1 MNVRQ
6 YNITIKCV
14 LAILLSA
21 LFASCKDED
30 EASGNRRNPNSKVIS
45 FSSYTAG
52 VTRAADVTSDV
63 LKGKVAGREGGFQV
77 SAWYDGALYLND
89 QALFENGL
97 TIDNTNKITDAFDT
111 ESDTYYWP
119 SFSAGNISFRAFNIE
134 SGVAWINDQCKSIRF
149 PIKEKAFEQKDLVV
163 AYAEANSMPE
173 NGVQP
178 LNFVHALSKVNFSFV
193 GADDNYKYTINRV
206 EVIAAGEKVSHQD
219 PELTFRETSTS
230 LQNSEEKFSW
240 DFTAI
245 SECTETNPL
254 VKKNAS
260 AAANQG
266 VIYTYYDGAD
276 IVAGTTDATMNETL
290 MLIPQKGKV
299 VIRVYYKV
307 EDDYGELIGN
317 CGYSKTDTEGNHDA
331 TDGIYGC
338 KTLIVDLE
346 DQISNGWEAGK
357 SYRFVITLPTD
368 NFLGDA
374 DGDGVADDLDDDNN
388 DLDGDGD
395 KSEAEFG
402 MDNNQYIEFSV
413 KVYGW
418 DEDNRNVNI
427 EILD

>member
-6 YNITIKCV
+6 YNIIIKCL

-21 LFASCKDED
+21 LFASCNDED
-30 EASGNRRNPNSKVIS
+30 EAVVDRRNPNSNVIS
-45 FSSYTAG
+45 FSTYTAG

-63 LKGKVAGREGGFQV
+63 LKGKVADREDGFQV
-77 SAWYDGALYLND
+77 SAWYNGALYFSD

-97 TIDNTNKITDAFDT
+97 AIDNTNKITDAFDT
-111 ESDTYYWP
+111 RDDTYYWP
-119 SFSAGNISFRAFNIE
+119 SFSAGSIGFRAFNIE
-134 SGVAWINDQCKSIRF
+134 SGVVWTDDQCKLIRF
-149 PIKEKAFEQKDLVV
+149 PIKDKASEQKDLVV
-163 AYAEANSMPE
+163 AYAEANSVPD

-193 GADDNYKYTINRV
+193 GADGDYIYTINRV
-206 EVIAAGEKVSHQD
+206 EVIAAGEKGSNQD
-219 PELTFRETSTS
+219 PELNFSEISTS
-230 LQNSEEKFSW
+230 SQNTEEKFYW

-245 SECTETNPL
+245 TECTETNPL

-260 AAANQG
+260 ASANQG

-276 IVAGTTDATMNETL
+276 IVAGTTAATMNESL
-290 MLIPQKGKV
+290 MLIPQKGKIAV
-299 VIRVYYKV
+299 RVYYKV
-307 EDDYGELIGN
+307 EDENRDLIGN

-331 TDGIYGC
+331 ADGIYGC

-395 KSEAEFG
+395 KSETEFG
-402 MDNNQYIEFSV
+402 MDNDQYIEFSV

-418 DEDNRNVNI
+418 DEDKKNINI
-427 EILD
+427 EILN

>member
-1 MNVRQ
+1 
-6 YNITIKCV
+6 
-14 LAILLSA
+14 
-21 LFASCKDED
+21 
-30 EASGNRRNPNSKVIS
+30 
-45 FSSYTAG
+45 
-52 VTRAADVTSDV
+52 
-63 LKGKVAGREGGFQV
+63 
-77 SAWYDGALYLND
+77 
-89 QALFENGL
+89 
-97 TIDNTNKITDAFDT
+97 
-111 ESDTYYWP
+111 
-119 SFSAGNISFRAFNIE
+119 
-134 SGVAWINDQCKSIRF
+134 
-149 PIKEKAFEQKDLVV
+149 
-163 AYAEANSMPE
+163 MPE

-338 KTLIVDLE
+338 KTLI
-346 DQISNGWEAGK
+346 
-357 SYRFVITLPTD
+357 
-368 NFLGDA
+368 
-374 DGDGVADDLDDDNN
+374 
-388 DLDGDGD
+388 
-395 KSEAEFG
+395 
-402 MDNNQYIEFSV
+402 
-413 KVYGW
+413 
-418 DEDNRNVNI
+418 
-427 EILD
+427 